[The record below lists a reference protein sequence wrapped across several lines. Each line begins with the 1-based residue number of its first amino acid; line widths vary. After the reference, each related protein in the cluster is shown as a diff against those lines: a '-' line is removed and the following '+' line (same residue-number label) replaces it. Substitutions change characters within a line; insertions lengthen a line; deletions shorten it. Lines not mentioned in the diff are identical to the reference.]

1 MMWCGFADVRAAVMV
16 GLAGENVVGCLVV
29 VVADVIVV
37 GCIILADVVGSA
49 ISAVLLGGAATV
61 LAVRYLVVV
70 W

>member
-1 MMWCGFADVRAAVMV
+1 MV
-16 GLAGENVVGCLVV
+16 GIGGGNGCLVV

-37 GCIILADVVGSA
+37 GCIVLADVVGSA
-49 ISAVLLGGAATV
+49 IIAVLVGGAATV